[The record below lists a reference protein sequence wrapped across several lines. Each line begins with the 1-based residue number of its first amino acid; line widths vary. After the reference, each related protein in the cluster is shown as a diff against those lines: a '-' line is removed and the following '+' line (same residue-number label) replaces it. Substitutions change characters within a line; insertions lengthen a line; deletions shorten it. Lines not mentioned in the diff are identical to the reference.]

1 MLLNVCP
8 RGVKGKGE
16 GAPFPV
22 KIASEVN
29 HFSEY
34 LSLQH
39 ESTLGT
45 RRVHQLRVLKLF
57 HRLGVC
63 TKPTLGNNVGQDWM
77 CAGWTTGRGAGG
89 EQRRLAG
96 TATLN

>member
-8 RGVKGKGE
+8 QGVEGKGE

-29 HFSEY
+29 HCSEY
-34 LSLQH
+34 LFLQQ

-45 RRVHQLRVLKLF
+45 CPVHRLRIFKLS
-57 HRLGVC
+57 HRLGVYA
-63 TKPTLGNNVGQDWM
+63 KPTLGNNVGLGVGYVSGGPLGRKQTF
-77 CAGWTTGRGAGG
+77 GWDNFKLSR
-89 EQRRLAG
+89 
-96 TATLN
+96 